1 MRLFTMDVSR
11 LDPDDAR
18 WAERVPAE
26 RLARARGFRNAAAR
40 AQSLGVGILLD
51 EVLRRHF
58 PEVARPAETA
68 CGAKGKPHLAGA
80 PGLAVSW
87 AHAGS
92 LVALGIGAA
101 AEGPAGVDAER
112 FGRARAA
119 VAARYFHP
127 EETAW
132 LAAQPEERRDEA
144 FTRLWTLKEA
154 FTKAL
159 GEGLSLGLSRFAVRF
174 RGEEPEPVEWE
185 GRRWRLRSW
194 RLEGG
199 YAAALCAP
207 EGAAFPDAPESVA
220 LPVAE

>member
-18 WAERVPAE
+18 WAERVAAE
-26 RLARARGFRNAAAR
+26 RLVRARGFRNAAAR
-40 AQSLGVGILLD
+40 AQTLGAGILLD
-51 EVLRRHF
+51 EILRRHF

-68 CGAKGKPHLAGA
+68 CGAKGKPYLAGA

-87 AHAGS
+87 AHSGS

-101 AEGPAGVDAER
+101 AEGPVGVDVER
-112 FGRARAA
+112 SGRARAE
-119 VAARYFHP
+119 VAARFFHP

-132 LAAQPEERRDEA
+132 LAAQPEGRRDEA

-159 GEGLSLGLSRFAVRF
+159 GEGISLGLSRFAVRF
-174 RGEEPEPVEWE
+174 RGDAPEPVEWE
-185 GRRWRLRSW
+185 GRRWGLRSW

-199 YAAALCAP
+199 CAAAFCAP
-207 EGAAFPDAPESVA
+207 EGAVFPDAPESVA
-220 LPVAE
+220 LPAAE